1 VTMAKPCP
9 NPRSNGQYEQ
19 PAGEPP
25 KVARVPQLQGD
36 ASMNSFAVVNQQP
49 FHNSQALQNFIR
61 VLTKRAKWIIGSI
74 LICMLLSVVISLMT
88 KPIYQATATIEL
100 NKESGGSLN
109 LGLEDAAA
117 QQLGAGGDLAT
128 DLQTETAILQGDS
141 LALAVIQKLGLASRD
156 AKDPERGMSLD
167 DAPQMR
173 ARWLGGFKG
182 NLKVKPVHATR
193 LIQVIYESPDPR
205 QAAQVANAL
214 IDSYKS
220 QYLQSHYDATSEA
233 SEWLTKQLSALKA
246 NVEGSE
252 KKVTDFEKET
262 GIISFQTDSA
272 SGSGQGFHSVVI
284 QKLDALNTALTMAEG
299 NRIEKEA
306 IYRLAKT
313 GSGDVIVGLGNEP
326 LAAQGNSMV
335 FTQGGGI
342 SNLQTLQ
349 LQQTQLKM
357 SLADASTAYGPN
369 NRHLMELQTQIQAL
383 DQPIHEEIQQI
394 VKRALTDLQLAQQTE
409 DGVRSQFDRQQV
421 AASKLNEKA
430 VEFAVLSQEAF
441 SRKKLYEDLYTKLQE
456 ANVSAGIKATNITI
470 VDPARSQSAPIR
482 PKPATYMAVGM
493 LLGIFVG
500 FATAYTVDGFDRT
513 VSDPQE
519 MEEITGRPVI
529 GVIPDFRKPGRKHRA
544 ALRKG
549 KPEGQ
554 GGEFAPKSIW
564 MVKHPGSSAAEA
576 FRALRTAIMLSR
588 AKVWPKVILLTS
600 CVPAEGKT
608 TMSVNLAAAFAQHN
622 KKVIIVEADMRRPR
636 MMHVLDA
643 PNDVGLSNV
652 LTGMATWEEAIIH
665 AVQLP
670 TLDILPAGPQPPN
683 PSEILGSTAFDELL
697 LHLRT
702 HYDFVLIDSPPALLV
717 TDPVLISTKV
727 DASIWVVSAGV
738 ATRPQLTRAAQL
750 IELNGMP
757 VIGLVVNRMSSAAGH
772 GYGYG
777 YDFDSYGS
785 YYGKENRDDE

>member
-1 VTMAKPCP
+1 M
-9 NPRSNGQYEQ
+9 
-19 PAGEPP
+19 
-25 KVARVPQLQGD
+25 ARVPHLQAD
-36 ASMNSFAVVNQQP
+36 ASMNSFAVANQQP
-49 FHNSQALQNFIR
+49 VRNTQALQNFIR

-74 LICMLLSVVISLMT
+74 VICVLLSGVITLMT
-88 KPIYQATATIEL
+88 KPLYQATATIEL
-100 NKESGGSLN
+100 NKESSGSLN
-109 LGLEDAAA
+109 LGLEDSAA

-141 LALAVIQKLGLASRD
+141 LALAVIQKLGLAASD
-156 AKDPERGMSLD
+156 AKDPERGLSLD

-205 QAAQVANAL
+205 QAAQIANAL

-252 KKVTDFEKET
+252 KKVTDFEKAT
-262 GIISFQTDSA
+262 GIISLQT
-272 SGSGQGFHSVVI
+272 GSGTGGGEGFHSVVI
-284 QKLDALNTALTMAEG
+284 EKLDALNTALTMAEG

-313 GSGDVIVGLGNEP
+313 GSGDVIVGLGNDP
-326 LAAQGNSMV
+326 LTAQGSMV

-357 SLADASTAYGPN
+357 SLADAGTAYGPN
-369 NRHLMELQTQIQAL
+369 NRHFKEIQTQIQAL
-383 DQPIHEEIQQI
+383 EEPIHQEIQQI
-394 VKRALTDLQLAQQTE
+394 VKRAQTDFQLAQQTE
-409 DGVRSQFDRQQV
+409 DGVRSQFDHQQV

-430 VEFAVLSQEAF
+430 VEFAVLSQEAL

-470 VDPARSQSAPIR
+470 VDPARSQSVPIR
-482 PKPATYMAVGM
+482 PKPVTYVAVGM

-500 FATAYTVDGFDRT
+500 FATAYSVDSFDRT

-529 GVIPDFRKPGRKHRA
+529 GVIPDLRKTGRKHRT
-544 ALRKG
+544 ALQKV
-549 KPEGQ
+549 KSEEK
-554 GGEFAPKSIW
+554 GEFAPKSIW

-588 AKVWPKVILLTS
+588 AKVAPRVVLITS
-600 CVPAEGKT
+600 CVPGEGKT
-608 TMSVNLAAAFAQHN
+608 TVSVNLAAAFAQHN
-622 KKVIIVEADMRRPR
+622 KKVIIVEADMRRATMER
-636 MMHVLDA
+636 VLNTS
-643 PNDVGLSNV
+643 NDVGLSNV
-652 LTGMATWEEAIIH
+652 LTGMATLDEAITH
-665 AVQLP
+665 GVQLP
-670 TLDILPAGPQPPN
+670 TLDILPAGPHPPN
-683 PSEILGSTAFDELL
+683 PSEILGSIAFDELL
-697 LHLRT
+697 QHLRSR
-702 HYDFVLIDSPPALLV
+702 YDFVLIDSPPALLV
-717 TDPVLISTKV
+717 TDPVLVSTKV
-727 DASIWVVSAGV
+727 DAAVWVVCAGV
-738 ATRPQLTRAAQL
+738 ATRPQLTRAAHL

-757 VIGLVVNRMSSAAGH
+757 VIGLVVNRMSSSAAGY

-785 YYGKENRDDE
+785 YYGRENRDHE